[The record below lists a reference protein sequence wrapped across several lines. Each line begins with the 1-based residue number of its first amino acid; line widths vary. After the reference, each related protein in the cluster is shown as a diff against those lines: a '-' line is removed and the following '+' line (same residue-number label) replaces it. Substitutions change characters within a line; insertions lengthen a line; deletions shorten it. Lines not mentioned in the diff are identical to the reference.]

1 MSDPWLVSVYVDNE
15 QAMAK
20 ECDGPLELGRQ
31 DHRLGE
37 TLYDLLPITE
47 GGVRV
52 PIAPADDTKVSRRHA
67 RLEALDNYRARVQN
81 FSQKVM
87 IGLEEGRV
95 LKPGEQL
102 DLEFPI
108 TLRFGAKVVRI
119 ERAMAEDM
127 APAIRTLDEP
137 ISDVLPN
144 LSARIS
150 GKGGGLSS
158 HGFSSHGLSNYGQLD
173 ANGVIGWLRAMIQ
186 VLQSAASDADFFE
199 KAAKAVVD
207 IIRLDMGRVLV
218 REGNHWT
225 TAVFYP
231 ERDAE
236 YEENHPPSRMVVNRV
251 CEQKKTCWRDL
262 SEQGDEAVSL
272 VGVSSVVAAPVLSR
286 SGEVIAILYGERRLR
301 SLLASNPVNRLDAML
316 VEVLAVGL
324 SGGLARVEQERAA
337 LALQAQFEQF
347 FTPELA
353 RLLATRPEM
362 LEGQD
367 LEITVLFCDI
377 RGFSRITRNHGPA
390 FTLQWTNDV
399 LSTLSEC
406 VLKHQGVLVDYIG
419 DELMA
424 MWGAPEARADHA
436 ELACRAALDIIASLD
451 ELNDRW
457 QDRLGLPMGLGIGIN
472 TGLARVGNTGSRR
485 KFKYGPLGDTVNIA
499 SRVQGASKYFK
510 SSLLITRATREKLGP
525 SFQLRR
531 LGSARVVGMNDPIEL
546 FELCPSNQPEWV
558 EVCSTY
564 EEALVAFEAR
574 DFRLASRILGRMVNA
589 HTDDGPSLGL
599 LARATAYVFDEPDT
613 FDPAFRLPGK

>member
-1 MSDPWLVSVYVDNE
+1 MPDPWQVSVFHDNE
-15 QAMAK
+15 LVMSK

-31 DHRLGE
+31 DTRRGE
-37 TLYDLLPITE
+37 TLYELLPLGE
-47 GGVRV
+47 GGTRI
-52 PIAPADDTKVSRRHA
+52 PIAAADDTKVSRQHA
-67 RLEALDNYRARVQN
+67 RIEVVDERRVRVHN

-87 IGLEEGRV
+87 IGLEEGRN
-95 LKPGEQL
+95 LRPGEETETPL
-102 DLEFPI
+102 PL
-108 TLRFGAKVVRI
+108 TLRFAGKVVRI
-119 ERAMAEDM
+119 ESVSDEELG
-127 APAIRTLDEP
+127 PAIRTLEEP
-137 ISDVLPN
+137 AFVPN
-144 LSARIS
+144 LTDQLWGRS
-150 GKGGGLSS
+150 GSSGLSS
-158 HGFSSHGLSNYGQLD
+158 YGQLD
-173 ANGVIGWLRAMIQ
+173 ANGVIGWLRTMIQ

-199 KAAKAVVD
+199 KAAKAVVE

-218 REGNHWT
+218 REGDRWT

-231 ERDAE
+231 SRDAE
-236 YEENHPPSRMVVNRV
+236 YEENHPPSRLVLNRV
-251 CEQKKTCWRDL
+251 REEKRTCWRDL
-262 SEQGDEAVSL
+262 SDQGEDAVSL
-272 VGVSSVVAAPVLSR
+272 VGVSSVVAAPVMSR
-286 SGEVIAILYGERRLR
+286 TGEVIAILYGERRMR
-301 SLLASNPVNRLDAML
+301 SILAAKPVTRLDAML

-353 RLLATRPEM
+353 RVLATHPEL

-377 RGFSRITRNHGPA
+377 RGFSGITRNHGPA

-399 LSTLSEC
+399 LSTLSDC

-424 MWGAPEARADHA
+424 MWGAPEARPDHA

-451 ELNDRW
+451 ELNARW
-457 QDRLGLPMGLGIGIN
+457 QGPLGQPMGLGIGIN

-485 KFKYGPLGDTVNIA
+485 KFKYGPLGDTVNVA

-510 SSLLITRATREKLGP
+510 SSLLITRATRDQLGP
-525 SFQLRR
+525 GFQLRR
-531 LGSARVVGMNDPIEL
+531 LGTARVIGMADPIEL
-546 FELCPSNQPEWV
+546 FELCPFNEPEQV
-558 EVCSTY
+558 ELCKTY
-564 EEALVAFEAR
+564 EEALSAFEAR
-574 DFRLASRILGRMVNA
+574 QFRQASRILGRLVNV

-599 LARATAYVFDEPDT
+599 LARATAYVFDEPET